1 MGDGTRAPAGVSP
14 AAVVDAVVRDTF
26 SKYQVVGFYADPS
39 GWTGQVAQWEADY
52 GRQLRVRASR
62 DEPIAAWPRG
72 KDSKVAE
79 HVERLRLALVQREIS
94 WDGSSALMR
103 HMLNARRR
111 VLRRGGYLLYKQ
123 FPDSPDKIDAAYAA
137 VMAYKACLD
146 ATSRGVT
153 RQRGERRKVVLA

>member
-1 MGDGTRAPAGVSP
+1 M
-14 AAVVDAVVRDTF
+14 
-26 SKYQVVGFYADPS
+26 
-39 GWTGQVAQWEADY
+39 
-52 GRQLRVRASR
+52 RVRASR